1 MQVRVLGSAAGG
13 GFPQWNC
20 NCANCRGV
28 RSGTLPARPR
38 LQCSIALSGDGRR
51 WFLLGASPDVRVQ
64 IESFPPLLPSGG
76 VRGTGLAGV
85 LLTGADLD
93 QVLGLL
99 VLREGLTVVVHAT
112 TAVRRSLAEGLRL
125 DEVLGCYCPLEWREP
140 PHEPAPLRDASGNPS
155 GLLYQAFAVPGKPP
169 RYREGLAAPS
179 PGDTIGYRFVDERTG
194 GRLVFLPSLAAW
206 DDGVQDQVRACDAV
220 LFDGTFWDED
230 EMVRTGA
237 GSLRAGQMGHLPI
250 GGPAGSLTRL
260 TSLPIGRKVYVH
272 INNTN
277 PILREDSAE
286 RRAVEAAGMAVGWD
300 GMEFTV

>member
-20 NCANCRGV
+20 NCAHCRGV
-28 RSGTLPARPR
+28 RTGTLSARPR

-51 WFLLGASPDVRVQ
+51 WFLLGASPDVRMQ
-64 IESFPPLLPSGG
+64 IESFAPLLPCGG

-93 QVLGLL
+93 GVLGLL
-99 VLREGLTVVVHAT
+99 VLREGQAVVVHAT
-112 TAVRRSLAEGLRL
+112 AAVRRALAEGLRL
-125 DEVLGCYCPLEWREP
+125 EEVLGCYCALEWREP
-140 PHEPAPLRDASGNPS
+140 PCGPAPLRDAGGNPS
-155 GLLYQAFAVPGKPP
+155 GLLYRAFAVPGKPP
-169 RYREGLAAPS
+169 RYREGRAEPS

-194 GRLVFLPSLAAW
+194 GRLVVLPSVAAW
-206 DDGVQDQVRACDAV
+206 NDDVQVQVQDCDAV

-237 GSLRAGQMGHLPI
+237 GSLRAGQMGHLPV
-250 GGPAGSLTRL
+250 GGPTGSLARMTA
-260 TSLPIGRKVYVH
+260 LPAGRKVYVH
-272 INNTN
+272 VNNTN

-286 RRAVEAAGMAVGWD
+286 RRAVEAAGVVVAWD
-300 GMEFTV
+300 GMEFML